1 MHSKTTVKYHSIP
14 SKTVKK
20 TQKMKSHTLPMRVFI
35 VQLFS
40 VLCYI
45 LKSTIFIPNELEI
58 PLIGIYQ
65 IKMSLHAH
73 QQCWLNV
80 YSSSIVKS
88 LNLGTTQMPLNSR

>member
-1 MHSKTTVKYHSIP
+1 MHSKISFYTLQNSEKDTKNEIP
-14 SKTVKK
+14 
-20 TQKMKSHTLPMRVFI
+20 
-35 VQLFS
+35 FS

-45 LKSTIFIPNELEI
+45 LKSTIFIPNEPKI